1 MKILLTGGAGYIGSH
16 VLLSIIE
23 NNHDVVVIDDLSTGN
38 KNLIPKN
45 IKLINTNINNT
56 EKISNIL
63 KEEKFDL
70 LLHFAGFI
78 KVEESVQNPDKYFKN
93 NTDNAIDLFETCYKH
108 NLRNIIFS
116 STAAAYGNP
125 INNNLIKENEHLKPL
140 NPYGES
146 KVKTEKYLLNNEDK
160 YNSIILRYFN
170 VAGADPDLRSG
181 LISDKSTHLIKILSE
196 VAVGKREKISIYG
209 NDYNTADG
217 TAIRDYI
224 HVSDLANIHLETA
237 KYLLENKISNIFNCG
252 YGKGYSVLE
261 VINAANKISGNKIKF
276 EYDKRRPGD
285 AEKLIS
291 NVDKLHQNINWK
303 PKFDNLNLIIQ
314 TAIDWEKKIYEKNL

>member
-23 NNHDVVVIDDLSTGN
+23 NKHEVIVIDDLSTGN

-45 IKLINTNINNT
+45 IKLINTNINNS
-56 EKISNIL
+56 EKISNL
-63 KEEKFDL
+63 LVEENFDL

-78 KVEESVQNPDKYFKN
+78 QVEESVQNPDKYFKN
-93 NTDNAIDLFETCYKH
+93 NTDNAIELFETCYKH
-108 NLRNIIFS
+108 NLQNIIFS

-125 INNNLIKENEHLKPL
+125 SNNESITEDETLTPL

-146 KVKTEKYLLNNEDK
+146 KVKTEEYLLNNKDK

-170 VAGADPDLRSG
+170 VAGADPELRSG
-181 LISDKSTHLIKILSE
+181 LISDTPTHLIKILSE

-209 NDYNTADG
+209 NDYNTKDG

-224 HVSDLANIHLETA
+224 HVSDLASIHLEAA
-237 KYLLENKISNIFNCG
+237 KYLLENQISNIFNCG

-261 VINAANKISGNKIKF
+261 VINIAKKIYGEKIKF

-291 NVDKLHQNINWK
+291 NIDKLHQHINWK
-303 PKFDNLNLIIQ
+303 PKFDNLDLIIQ
-314 TAIDWEKKIYEKNL
+314 TAVEWEEKIHEENI

>member
-125 INNNLIKENEHLKPL
+125 INNDLIKEDEHLKPL

-181 LISDKSTHLIKILSE
+181 LISDKPTHLIKILSE

-224 HVSDLANIHLETA
+224 HVSDLANIHLEAA

-276 EYDKRRPGD
+276 KYDKRRPGD

>member
-146 KVKTEKYLLNNEDK
+146 KVKTEKYLLNNKHK

-276 EYDKRRPGD
+276 EYNKRRPGD

-291 NVDKLHQNINWK
+291 DVDKLHQNINWK

-314 TAIDWEKKIYEKNL
+314 TAIDWERKIYEKNL

>member
-63 KEEKFDL
+63 KEEKFNL

-125 INNNLIKENEHLKPL
+125 INNDLIKEDEHLKPL

-181 LISDKSTHLIKILSE
+181 LISDKPTHLIKILSE

-224 HVSDLANIHLETA
+224 HVSDLANIHLEAA

>member
-181 LISDKSTHLIKILSE
+181 PISDKSTHLIKILSE

>member
-23 NNHDVVVIDDLSTGN
+23 NKHEVVVIDDLSTGN
-38 KNLIPKN
+38 KNLIPDNVKF
-45 IKLINTNINNT
+45 INSNINNA
-56 EKISNIL
+56 EKISNVL
-63 KEEKFDL
+63 MKENFDL

-93 NTDNAIDLFETCYKH
+93 NTDNAIELFETCYKH
-108 NLRNIIFS
+108 NLQNIIFS

-125 INNNLIKENEHLKPL
+125 SNNEPIKEDENLNPL

-146 KVKTEKYLLNNEDK
+146 KVKTEEYLLNNKDK
-160 YNSIILRYFN
+160 FNSIILRYFN
-170 VAGADPDLRSG
+170 VAGADPKLRSG
-181 LISDKSTHLIKILSE
+181 LISNTPTHLIKILSE
-196 VAVGKREKISIYG
+196 LAIGKREKISIYG
-209 NDYNTADG
+209 NDYNTKDG

-224 HVSDLANIHLETA
+224 HVSDLASIHLEAA
-237 KYLLENKISNIFNCG
+237 KYLLENQISNIFNCG

-261 VINAANKISGNKIKF
+261 VINIAKKIYGEKIKF

-285 AEKLIS
+285 AARLIS
-291 NVDKLHQNINWK
+291 NVDKLHQHINWK
-303 PKFDNLNLIIQ
+303 PQFDNLDLIIQ
-314 TAIDWEKKIYEKNL
+314 TAVEWEKKIHEKNL

>member
-23 NNHDVVVIDDLSTGN
+23 NKHEVIVIDDLSTGN

-45 IKLINTNINNT
+45 IKLINTNINNS
-56 EKISNIL
+56 EKISNL
-63 KEEKFDL
+63 LVEENFDL

-93 NTDNAIDLFETCYKH
+93 NTDNAINLFETCYKH
-108 NLRNIIFS
+108 NLQNIIFS

-125 INNNLIKENEHLKPL
+125 SNNESITEDETLTPL

-146 KVKTEKYLLNNEDK
+146 KVKTEEYLLNNKDK

-170 VAGADPDLRSG
+170 VAGADPELRSG
-181 LISDKSTHLIKILSE
+181 LISDTPTHLIKILSE
-196 VAVGKREKISIYG
+196 VAVGKREKISVYG
-209 NDYNTADG
+209 NDYNTKDG

-224 HVSDLANIHLETA
+224 HVSDLASIHLEAA
-237 KYLLENKISNIFNCG
+237 KYLLENQISNIFNCG

-261 VINAANKISGNKIKF
+261 VINIAKKIYGEKIKF

-291 NVDKLHQNINWK
+291 NIDKLHQHINWK
-303 PKFDNLNLIIQ
+303 PKFDNLDLIIQ
-314 TAIDWEKKIYEKNL
+314 TAVEWEEKIHEENI